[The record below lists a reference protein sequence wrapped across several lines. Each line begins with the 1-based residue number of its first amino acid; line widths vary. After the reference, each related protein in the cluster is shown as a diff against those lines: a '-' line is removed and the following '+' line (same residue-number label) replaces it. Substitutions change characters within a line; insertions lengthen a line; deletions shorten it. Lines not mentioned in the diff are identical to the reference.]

1 MSGLSDVW
9 CLSCLEIEAE
19 TSSLSERVPTILSNI
34 TELLWATDLGVSLL
48 IIIWEERQREGSQSC
63 RSSAFTNMA
72 SHPAHQHRRHQSSL
86 RGVCRL
92 SYGNSAGHQSSSAP
106 AVSFNS
112 SEWLALL
119 ADKRRRLE
127 TMNLQLEV
135 SWSHS
140 FSTRGSACLTRSCCI
155 AVNQQSVT
163 NKSDDF
169 VTGPETVDLS
179 LKLFKVSD
187 IHRRYITIYINISYI
202 DVPHRE
208 TGRRHSALCL
218 NFSSLHCPPHM
229 VWGGMKHH
237 LHIPL

>member
-1 MSGLSDVW
+1 
-9 CLSCLEIEAE
+9 
-19 TSSLSERVPTILSNI
+19 
-34 TELLWATDLGVSLL
+34 
-48 IIIWEERQREGSQSC
+48 
-63 RSSAFTNMA
+63 
-72 SHPAHQHRRHQSSL
+72 
-86 RGVCRL
+86 
-92 SYGNSAGHQSSSAP
+92 
-106 AVSFNS
+106 
-112 SEWLALL
+112 
-119 ADKRRRLE
+119 
-127 TMNLQLEV
+127 MNLQLEV

-208 TGRRHSALCL
+208 TGRRHSALCV
-218 NFSSLHCPPHM
+218 NFSSLHYDLHM
-229 VWGGMKHH
+229 V
-237 LHIPL
+237 